1 MSNIQSRRI
10 NHPFLIGLFVIIGTL
25 LMLAVI
31 FWLGA
36 SQFLKEQ
43 TFYAT
48 YFEGSVEGLE
58 KGSAVK
64 YRGMPCGSVTDINVA
79 PDGRAIEV
87 IMRIDPTININ
98 DSLRAKSELA
108 GIAGGKFIQL
118 YYPIDAKIAKMY
130 PKINFETPYPVIKSA
145 PSGFEEIE
153 IAMRE
158 VMQKFTLFPL
168 SSISDKAIHF
178 LDASGRFFNN
188 PDFYTTLEEL
198 DEASQRLNNILGQAD
213 TSRVFGNLALST
225 DRLLITSSELMKFT
239 ANLNRQFEQMNLTDN
254 VKSAF
259 GKYDTTMYN
268 MNRVVVNVGYRMES
282 LIFSLN
288 ETLEQIRSTNKQ
300 LRKSLRAISDNPSQ
314 VFFSEPPP
322 PDE

>member
-1 MSNIQSRRI
+1 
-10 NHPFLIGLFVIIGTL
+10 
-25 LMLAVI
+25 MLAVI

-43 TFYAT
+43 TFYVT
-48 YFEGSVEGLE
+48 YFDGSVEGLE

-64 YRGMPCGSVTDINVA
+64 YRGMPCGSVTGINVA
-79 PDGRAIEV
+79 PDGMMIEV
-87 IMRIDPTININ
+87 TMRIDPTIKID

-118 YYPIDAKIAKMY
+118 HYPVDPNIAKMY
-130 PKINFETPYPVIKSA
+130 PKIHFKTPYPVIKSS
-145 PSGFEEIE
+145 PSGIEEIE

-168 SSISDKAIHF
+168 GKISTKTMNF

-188 PDFYTTLEEL
+188 PDFYTTLGEL
-198 DEASQRLNNILGQAD
+198 VTASQRLNSILGQAD

-225 DRLLITSSELMKFT
+225 DRLLRTSSELLKFT
-239 ANLNRQFEQMNLTDN
+239 DNLNHQLLQLNLTEN
-254 VKSAF
+254 INSAF
-259 GKYDTTMYN
+259 GKYDTTMQN
-268 MNRVVVNVGYRMES
+268 MNSVVVNVGYRMES

-288 ETLEQIRSTNKQ
+288 ETLEQVRLTNKQ

-314 VFFSEPPP
+314 VFFSKPPP